1 MPVCGTRHY
10 SLPVPASADVNG
22 HLDRNY
28 ANLRSTFI
36 EWTRLDADDDRTQ
49 VTQDYFNQLNI
60 GDTTRIANASV
71 MTDRGRA
78 GDEAPSVLMI
88 GSHDVSDLSP
98 TESPA
103 TALPAMST
111 DELRGPG
118 TGRLLGA
125 TMAFLE
131 GFKAT
136 VMTPGDEPVNLQAIS
151 IGPGDDATSVI
162 DTHVS
167 GPVDVVVL
175 TDSISWAPE
184 MPTVTVGSRG
194 RLEATITL
202 TAPRAVNDS
211 AYAGAALNPLNRLVD
226 MIASLRN
233 DKGRIVLDEF
243 YTRAQRPERDALT
256 ALASTDWVDAIGGS
270 LPSGSLAPIDRA
282 TQWPVLSVLD
292 MNASA
297 AHGSTPA
304 SATVRIAIYLIPDQ
318 RPVDVERT
326 LRAWVQENTPDS
338 LSSALR
344 IDMSARPYRLQADSA
359 ALAAHTR
366 ALNKVHGRQPVAVP
380 AGGAIGAGEI
390 HYATAAPVLFAGIS
404 GPHQR
409 WGSTHEGLAPELLE
423 RGVAVAAELCLQL
436 PRRSSL
442 RST

>member
-1 MPVCGTRHY
+1 MRHY
-10 SLPVPASADVNG
+10 SLSVPASADVNG

-28 ANLRSTFI
+28 ANLRSAFM
-36 EWTRLDADDDRTQ
+36 EWTRLDVAEDRTQ
-49 VTQDYFNQLNI
+49 VTQDYFHQLNI
-60 GDTTRIANASV
+60 GDTERIGNASL
-71 MTDRGRA
+71 TTNRRRA
-78 GDEAPSVLMI
+78 GAEAPSVLMI
-88 GSHDVSDLSP
+88 GSHDVGDLSP
-98 TESPA
+98 TDSPA
-103 TALPAMST
+103 TTLPAMSA

-125 TMAFLE
+125 SMAFLE

-151 IGPGDDATSVI
+151 IGPGDDAPSII
-162 DTHVS
+162 DAHVDS
-167 GPVDVVVL
+167 PVDVVVL
-175 TDSISWAPE
+175 TDSISWAPD

-202 TAPRAVNDS
+202 TAPRAVSDA
-211 AYAGAALNPLNRLVD
+211 AYAGATLNPLNRLVD
-226 MIASLRN
+226 MISSLRN

-243 YTRAQRPERDALT
+243 YARAQRPERDALT
-256 ALASTDWVDAIGGS
+256 ALAGTDWIDAIGGS

-292 MNASA
+292 LSA
-297 AHGSTPA
+297 DAPNGSTPA
-304 SATVRIAIYLIPDQ
+304 SATARIAIYLIPDQ

-326 LRAWVQENTPDS
+326 LRSWVHDNTPDS
-338 LSSALR
+338 LNVALR
-344 IDMSARPYRLQADSA
+344 IGASARPYRLQADSA

-366 ALNKVHGRQPVAVP
+366 ALAKVHGRQPVAVP

-390 HYATAAPVLFAGIS
+390 HYATSAPVLFAGIS